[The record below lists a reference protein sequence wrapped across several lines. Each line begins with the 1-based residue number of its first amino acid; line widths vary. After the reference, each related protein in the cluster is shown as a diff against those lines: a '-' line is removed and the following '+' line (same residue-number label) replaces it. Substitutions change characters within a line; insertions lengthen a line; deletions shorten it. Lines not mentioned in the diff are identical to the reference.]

1 LALGIPPNEL
11 ELRIPYRQLA
21 EWAAFERVEGPILLH
36 QRLDFAGAL
45 ISFVVART
53 AGAKRARLED
63 FVPKWDRRPVQQ
75 DAEDLR
81 LVMEGLVSQPSPH
94 SS

>member
-1 LALGIPPNEL
+1 M
-11 ELRIPYRQLA
+11 
-21 EWAAFERVEGPILLH
+21 
-36 QRLDFAGAL
+36 GAL

-53 AGAKRARLED
+53 AGAKKARLED

-81 LVMEGLVSQPSPH
+81 MILEAASQPSQP